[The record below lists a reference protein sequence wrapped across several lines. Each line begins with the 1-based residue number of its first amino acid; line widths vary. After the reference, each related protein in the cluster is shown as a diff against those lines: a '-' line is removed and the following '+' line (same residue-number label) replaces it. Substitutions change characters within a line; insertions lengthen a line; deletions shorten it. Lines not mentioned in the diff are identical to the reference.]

1 LVHLNNDGWPVG
13 SWPVRSR
20 CWAVR
25 SRGRHNNWSWG
36 IGSWGWGI
44 SWGWGVD
51 GLSGVLDISNVS
63 SVGIRGVGN
72 SLETT
77 IGKGNVVF
85 SLGGISVA
93 VLRSTEVST
102 AVSVID
108 SIGVVVCWGNIGVN
122 WGRSVSG
129 GRCVSR
135 GRGIDGCWG
144 ILGSSTGNSHK
155 GKQSNKAL
163 KVK

>member
-93 VLRSTEVST
+93 GL
-102 AVSVID
+102 
-108 SIGVVVCWGNIGVN
+108 
-122 WGRSVSG
+122 
-129 GRCVSR
+129 
-135 GRGIDGCWG
+135 
-144 ILGSSTGNSHK
+144 
-155 GKQSNKAL
+155 
-163 KVK
+163 